1 VIVRVRLPKEFTNFR
16 INFEGS
22 GTVIVT
28 REKSRFH
35 FARQPLRPRAKQ
47 IDLVCE
53 AP

>member
-1 VIVRVRLPKEFTNFR
+1 MIIRVRLPKEFTNFR

-22 GTVIVT
+22 GPVIGT
-28 REKSRFH
+28 GEKSRFH
-35 FARQPLRPRAKQ
+35 FARQLLRWRAKQ